1 MTPSKRAAYDFF
13 AILSIIHPSILLSLP
28 LFSRFNAVFDVKI
41 GPTATYL
48 QRFYNF

>member
-13 AILSIIHPSILLSLP
+13 AKYNSMVYYPYL